1 MDGTRPQHPLTDS
14 QLDRDLESALGI
26 EPSPEFLA
34 RVRTRVAAEPDL
46 SAWRLAVRGRGL
58 QPVVVMAL
66 AAVVLAV
73 VVPNV
78 MRNVKRSAPDL
89 ALAIHKDVPVRGRVG
104 VNPGRVEPAAREEVP
119 PAAHERILVPLVRRV
134 EADVYVGLSQTAQ
147 VHTLP
152 LQLSP
157 VMFSEEDRIAFA
169 SFVTAVGD
177 GRVPEKVIQSLGEE
191 DRMPL
196 AIAPLVI
203 NPLPPLARMERQG
216 EGQW

>member
-1 MDGTRPQHPLTDS
+1 MDGTGPQRPLTDA
-14 QLDRDLESALGI
+14 QLDRELASALGV

-34 RVRTRVAAEPDL
+34 RVRTRLADEPRMEL
-46 SAWRLAVRGRGL
+46 WRLAIRRWTFEPLAGL
-58 QPVVVMAL
+58 
-66 AAVVLAV
+66 AVIGILLAV
-73 VVPNV
+73 VVPRFT
-78 MRNVKRSAPDL
+78 RN
-89 ALAIHKDVPVRGRVG
+89 
-104 VNPGRVEPAAREEVP
+104 EE
-119 PAAHERILVPLVRRV
+119 RRV
-134 EADVYVGLSQTAQ
+134 ERVAAKPADVPLRERVEEPSPVTGARMVVPVARVQADLDVGLSQESGAI
-147 VHTLP
+147 HTLP

-177 GRVPEKVIQSLGEE
+177 GRVPEKVVQSLGEE
-191 DRMPL
+191 DMTPL

>member
-14 QLDRDLESALGI
+14 QLDRELESALGV

-34 RVRTRVAAEPDL
+34 RVRTRIASEPDL
-46 SAWRLAVRGRGL
+46 SAWRLAIWGRGL

-78 MRNVKRSAPDL
+78 MRNVKRSEPDL
-89 ALAIHKDVPVRGRVG
+89 TLTKHEDVPGRGRVEEL
-104 VNPGRVEPAAREEVP
+104 PPAAR
-119 PAAHERILVPLVRRV
+119 ERILVPVVRQV
-134 EADVYVGLSQTAQ
+134 EADVYVGLSKASAA

-191 DRMPL
+191 DMTPL